1 MMVCASFP
9 LSLHDEEGRTVRH
22 GVNLSSGSNYLS
34 ACGARSLVSV
44 QTQEAEKDS
53 SHRGG

>member
-1 MMVCASFP
+1 MMVCSSFP
-9 LSLHDEEGRTVRH
+9 LSLHNEEGRTVRRR
-22 GVNLSSGSNYLS
+22 VNLSSGSNYLS

>member
-44 QTQEAEKDS
+44 QTQETEKDS
-53 SHRGG
+53 SHKGG